1 MILVFCIVGILVL
14 LVTLIL
20 ISKLELKINRLDISN
35 IDKHKNNEKL
45 SLQISL
51 LIGKF
56 KWFRITINK
65 DKLARI
71 YVKIKEKEASMDL
84 NKVKKDIEQDF
95 KIIFEDAELRKLI
108 FSTKLS
114 LEKFNANIAL
124 GSRDI
129 LLTSYLVAVVSIVIS
144 NILPHIISPKK
155 DVARIIHYRIV
166 PIYKEED
173 IYNIHLSLTINTK
186 ILHLLNIIIKT
197 YKITKLKK
205 STV

>member
-35 IDKHKNNEKL
+35 KKKKKNNEKL

-71 YVKIKEKEASMDL
+71 YVKIKEKEATMDL

-124 GSRDI
+124 GSRDF

>member
-71 YVKIKEKEASMDL
+71 YVKIKEKEATMDL

-124 GSRDI
+124 GSRDF

-144 NILPHIISPKK
+144 NILSHIISPKK
-155 DVARIIHYRIV
+155 DVTRIIHYRIV
-166 PIYKEED
+166 PIYKEKD

>member
-129 LLTSYLVAVVSIVIS
+129 LFTSYLVAVVSIVIS

>member
-56 KWFRITINK
+56 KWSRITINK

-71 YVKIKEKEASMDL
+71 YVKIKEKEATMDL
-84 NKVKKDIEQDF
+84 NKVKKDIEKDF
-95 KIIFEDAELRKLI
+95 KIIFENDELRKLI

-124 GSRDI
+124 GSRDF
-129 LLTSYLVAVVSIVIS
+129 LLTSYLVAITSIVIS
-144 NILPHIISPKK
+144 NILPHMVSAKSN
-155 DVARIIHYRIV
+155 VARIIHYRIV

-186 ILHLLNIIIKT
+186 ILHLLNIINKT
-197 YKITKLKK
+197 YKIIKLKK
-205 STV
+205 SAV

>member
-45 SLQISL
+45 SLQISF

-56 KWFRITINK
+56 KWFKITINK
-65 DKLARI
+65 EKLAWL

-84 NKVKKDIEQDF
+84 NKVKKDIENDF
-95 KIIFEDAELRKLI
+95 KLIFENDELRKLI

-124 GSRDI
+124 GSRDF

>member
-71 YVKIKEKEASMDL
+71 YVKIKEKEATMDL

-124 GSRDI
+124 GSRDF

-205 STV
+205 CTV

>member
-71 YVKIKEKEASMDL
+71 YVKIKEKEATMDL

-124 GSRDI
+124 GSRDF

-155 DVARIIHYRIV
+155 DMARIIHYRIV

>member
-1 MILVFCIVGILVL
+1 MILVFFIVGILVL
-14 LVTLIL
+14 LVALIL
-20 ISKLELKINRLDISN
+20 LSKLELKINRLDLSN

-71 YVKIKEKEASMDL
+71 YVKIKEKEATMDL

-124 GSRDI
+124 GSRDF

>member
-71 YVKIKEKEASMDL
+71 YVKIKEKEATMDL

-124 GSRDI
+124 GSRDF

-205 STV
+205 SAV

>member
-71 YVKIKEKEASMDL
+71 YVKIKEKEATMDL

-124 GSRDI
+124 GSRDF

-144 NILPHIISPKK
+144 NILPHIVSPKK
-155 DVARIIHYRIV
+155 DMARIIHYRIV

>member
-124 GSRDI
+124 GSRDF

>member
-20 ISKLELKINRLDISN
+20 ISKLELNINRLDISN

-71 YVKIKEKEASMDL
+71 YVKIKEKEATMDL

-124 GSRDI
+124 GSRDF

>member
-71 YVKIKEKEASMDL
+71 YVKIKEKEATMDL

-114 LEKFNANIAL
+114 LEKFNARAI
-124 GSRDI
+124 SECRDF

>member
-71 YVKIKEKEASMDL
+71 YVKIKEKEATMDL

-95 KIIFEDAELRKLI
+95 KIIFEDAELKKLI

-124 GSRDI
+124 GSRDF

-166 PIYKEED
+166 PIYKEQD

-186 ILHLLNIIIKT
+186 IQHLLKIIIKT
-197 YKITKLKK
+197 NKIIKLMK
-205 STV
+205 TAV

>member
-71 YVKIKEKEASMDL
+71 YVKIKEKEATMDL

-124 GSRDI
+124 GSRDF
-129 LLTSYLVAVVSIVIS
+129 LLTSYLVAITSIVIS
-144 NILPHIISPKK
+144 NILPHMVSAKSN
-155 DVARIIHYRIV
+155 VARIIHYRIV

-197 YKITKLKK
+197 YKIIKLKK
-205 STV
+205 SAV

>member
-71 YVKIKEKEASMDL
+71 YVKIKEKEATMDL

-95 KIIFEDAELRKLI
+95 KIIYEDVELRKLI
-108 FSTKLS
+108 FSTKLN

-124 GSRDI
+124 GSRDF